1 VIILGIDP
9 GTATTGFGV
18 VRVDGPNNFT
28 LLDYGLVETSKDWP
42 HGARLE
48 YIYDNISDILKKHQP
63 EIVSIERLFFAS
75 NALTAIAVGQAI
87 GVIKLAIHHQNVPV
101 FDYTP
106 MQVKLYV
113 GGDGRADKKVMKAA
127 IKDMFDI
134 EAKKGK
140 KTHFDD
146 TADAIALAVC
156 HVRKI
161 NAPPPVKKAKKSKSA
176 KTTSST
182 ATV

>member
-1 VIILGIDP
+1 MRILGIDP

-18 VRVDGPNNFT
+18 IDVAGVNNYT
-28 LLDYGLVETSKDWP
+28 LLDYGVVETSKDWV

-48 YIYDNISDILKKHQP
+48 YIYTHISDIIKKHQP
-63 EIVSIERLFFAS
+63 ELVSIERLFFAT

-87 GVIKLAIHHQNVPV
+87 GVIKLAIHHHGLPV

-113 GGDGRADKKVMKAA
+113 GGDGRADKKVMKAT
-127 IKDMFDI
+127 IKEMFNI
-134 EAKKGK
+134 VEQKGK

-146 TADAIALAVC
+146 TADAIAIAIC
-156 HVRKI
+156 HVRKL
-161 NAPPPVKKAKKSKSA
+161 NAPPPVKKSRSKKIA
-176 KTTSST
+176 PII